1 MKKVTLI
8 LFVLLFAQQTY
19 SQIGS
24 GNILIGGS
32 AQFQN
37 IENADFQEIRVLP
50 NVQYFLSDNLS
61 IGGAVGFSTQ
71 RNNLGEDDYVRT
83 NSISFSPEAR
93 YYIGLGE
100 NVHFYG
106 AARFGFGFGGSTAI
120 NGNDRTDLNDRT
132 SFNLGINPG
141 ILFTPG
147 SKIGFNF
154 ELNMISFN
162 RTGVTPAG
170 GNTTTVSNGI
180 NLGINTF
187 APTFG
192 MYFILG
198 E

>member
-8 LFVLLFAQQTY
+8 LLVIIFSQQAFAQL
-19 SQIGS
+19 GS
-24 GNILIGGS
+24 GSILIGGS

-37 IENADFQEIRVLP
+37 IENADFQEIRLLP
-50 NVQYFLSDNLS
+50 NAQYFLSDNLS
-61 IGGAVGFSTQ
+61 VGGAVGFTTQ

-93 YYIGLGE
+93 YYFGLGE
-100 NVHFYG
+100 NVHLYG
-106 AARFGFGFGGSTAI
+106 AARIGFGFGGSTAI
-120 NGNDRTDLNDRT
+120 NGNDRTDLNDRS
-132 SFNLGINPG
+132 SFNLGLNPG

-147 SKIGFNF
+147 SKVGFNF
-154 ELNMISFN
+154 ELNMISFSRN
-162 RTGVTPAG
+162 AVTPAG

-180 NLGINTF
+180 NLGTNTF

-192 MYFILG
+192 LYFILG